1 MNTALQTTSNA
12 NNATNAPMQ
21 ATLQIYLHNMGQQ
34 RMPVCDLVLLQSE
47 ANYTWLVW
55 TNGQRLL
62 MPRTLKYY
70 EGKLPIGGFVRLHR
84 NCAVNVHHIVEIR
97 RKVKVVEVQLS
108 NGVCLTVARR
118 RWTQVKQQF
127 SQLGIS

>member
-1 MNTALQTTSNA
+1 
-12 NNATNAPMQ
+12 MQ

-55 TNGQRLL
+55 TDGQRLL

-70 EGKLPIGGFVRLHR
+70 EAKLPVNGFVRLHR

-118 RWTQVKQQF
+118 RWSSVKQQF